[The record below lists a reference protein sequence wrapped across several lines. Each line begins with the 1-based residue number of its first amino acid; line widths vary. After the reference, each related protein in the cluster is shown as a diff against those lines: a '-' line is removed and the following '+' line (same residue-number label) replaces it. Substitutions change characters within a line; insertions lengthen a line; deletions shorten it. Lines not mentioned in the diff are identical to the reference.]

1 MTADSREQRRLRKI
15 AMWLKDKVVG
25 KIERALLGTAISV
38 LVFLVE
44 RRLKKSIREQ
54 EAKLGTN
61 RRSA

>member
-1 MTADSREQRRLRKI
+1 
-15 AMWLKDKVVG
+15 MWLKDKVMG
-25 KIERALLGTAISV
+25 KFERAMLSTAISV

-54 EAKLGTN
+54 EARLGTN

>member
-1 MTADSREQRRLRKI
+1 
-15 AMWLKDKVVG
+15 MWLKDKVVG